1 MSWLRNLQYQ
11 RIKKE
16 EHKEEAKA
24 EEEETAVE
32 DDPVPLV
39 THVNNILHSVFPML
53 KSTSTINNFTTLKA
67 CMRTNRIFP
76 EISREPSPNTRKF
89 CTARDTTKK
98 KFLVKLWKR
107 LCLNLFLQ
115 GEWKRL
121 ADLMA
126 SCCIVNWGLTFPPLL
141 NCYFQ
146 IWEIGYD

>member
-115 GEWKRL
+115 GE
-121 ADLMA
+121 
-126 SCCIVNWGLTFPPLL
+126 
-141 NCYFQ
+141 
-146 IWEIGYD
+146 